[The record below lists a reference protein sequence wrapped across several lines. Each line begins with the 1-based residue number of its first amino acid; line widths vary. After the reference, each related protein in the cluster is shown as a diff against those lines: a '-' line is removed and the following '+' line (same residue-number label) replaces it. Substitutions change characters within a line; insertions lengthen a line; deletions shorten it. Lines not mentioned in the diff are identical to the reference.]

1 MAQLRFVRSMRK
13 TLVVAVIALAAFVLL
28 PPFVVG
34 VVYPWFGPITVPMR
48 GSVSMFEGGVV
59 TPMTDSQ
66 DFIAIISLTP
76 MEHRDADKLAH
87 LLRAGCFVVSLR
99 ITEQPDQPAIM
110 VSDMTKNGEVIVR
123 CKTLEEANHIIDRL
137 HAGPGQKKT

>member
-1 MAQLRFVRSMRK
+1 VADLIVVGSMRK
-13 TLVVAVIALAAFVLL
+13 VLIIAVIAVAVLVLL
-28 PPFVVG
+28 PPFMVG
-34 VVYPWFGPITVPMR
+34 VVYPQFGPITVPMR

-66 DFIAIISLTP
+66 DFIAIIALTP

-99 ITEQPDQPAIM
+99 ITEEPDQPAIM
-110 VSDMTKNGEVIVR
+110 VSDMTKKGEVIVR
-123 CKTLEEANHIIDRL
+123 CKTIEEANHVIDRL